1 MVRKARVQ
9 DAELKGIRESSVER
23 RLVNCGRVRDAFLA
37 VGADCAMPVK
47 ALMAEAKK
55 RLPHYLAKLIGDAV
69 GDFVRAKLLRNSCA
83 FGTEHELVG
92 RADCPAAYPAPTQA
106 TISERVLACLE
117 PSGTA
122 PVSTRELRSAVPKLS
137 KLVIDRAGL
146 ALRSHRRVFLSQ
158 RRVPLR
164 KEWSW

>member
-9 DAELKGIRESSVER
+9 DAELKGIRESSIER
-23 RLVNCGRVRDAFLA
+23 RLVKRDAFLA
-37 VGADCAMPVK
+37 VG
-47 ALMAEAKK
+47 
-55 RLPHYLAKLIGDAV
+55 
-69 GDFVRAKLLRNSCA
+69 
-83 FGTEHELVG
+83 
-92 RADCPAAYPAPTQA
+92 ADCPAAYPAPTQA